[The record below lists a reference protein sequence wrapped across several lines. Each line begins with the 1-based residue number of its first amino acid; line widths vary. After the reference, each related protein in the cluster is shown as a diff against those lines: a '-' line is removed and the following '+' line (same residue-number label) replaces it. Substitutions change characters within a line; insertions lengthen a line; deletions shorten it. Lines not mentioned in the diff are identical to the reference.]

1 MKKIFLFLLGGA
13 TILASCNN
21 QQKDEPKNWT
31 AGGEPNNEIV
41 AKPQVSL
48 EQVWATDNVLETPE
62 SVFYDQD
69 ADVLYVSNI
78 VGKSSEKDGEGYI
91 SKLSLDGEILEQ
103 KWVTGLDAPKG
114 IVVMGENLYVTNVDE
129 LVEISIESGEITN
142 RYTVDGAG
150 FLNDPVVAD
159 GKVLF
164 TDSETGKI
172 HALENGEVSMWKETD
187 LERPNGLAYNNG
199 QVLIASNGLRT
210 ISQNDESEVIAEGIE
225 ASDGI
230 GVIDDNTY
238 LVSNWNGEVYYVV
251 EGLEK
256 VKVLDTK
263 DQNVNSADIEYV
275 KERNLLLVPTFND
288 NRVVAYRLNMGDTVE

>member
-1 MKKIFLFLLGGA
+1 MKKIFLLLIGGA
-13 TILASCNN
+13 TTFASCNN
-21 QQKDEPKNWT
+21 QNTDEPKNWT
-31 AGGEPNNEIV
+31 SGGEVTEVIE

-48 EQVWATDNVLETPE
+48 EQVWATESVLETPE

-91 SKLSLDGEILEQ
+91 SKLSPDGEIIEQ

-114 IVVMGENLYVTNVDE
+114 MAVMNGNLYVTNVDE
-129 LVEISIESGEITN
+129 LVVIDIASGKVTN
-142 RYTVDGAG
+142 RYKVEGAG

-172 HALENGEVSMWKETD
+172 HVLENGQVSVWKETD
-187 LERPNGLAYNNG
+187 LQRPNGLAYNNG
-199 QVLIASNGLRT
+199 QVLVGSNGLRIIT
-210 ISQNDESEVIAEGIE
+210 QNGETEVITEGIE
-225 ASDGI
+225 AADGI
-230 GVIDDNTY
+230 AIVSDNSY
-238 LVSNWNGEVYYVV
+238 LVSSWNGAVYYVV

-256 VKVLDTK
+256 VKLLDTK
-263 DQNVNSADIEYV
+263 DQNINSADIEYIQD
-275 KERNLLLVPTFND
+275 RNLLLVPTFND
-288 NRVVAYRLNMGDTVE
+288 NRVVAYRLIMGE